1 MFSAGS
7 GATGLLLEQPSLL
20 AGSYPEQRPPDLD
33 WLDERVERL
42 IHNLGKRRVGRT
54 ARLNAVVRQIEARA
68 DPLKKISARRLR
80 QAATELRPRLR
91 REGFTDYLVGDAFAL
106 VREAAHRTLD
116 KSHYPCQLLGGL
128 VMLHGM
134 LAEMQ
139 TGEGKTLTAAL
150 PAATAALAGLPV
162 HVLTA
167 NEYLVK
173 RDAKLLKNLYKALGL
188 RVGYVTQDMAPE
200 RRREAYLCDIT
211 YATAKQVAFDYLRDR
226 LTLGRSS
233 TRMQRELERLYRPG
247 GARLDRVLMRGL
259 CFAVVD
265 EADSI
270 LIDEA
275 RTPLII
281 ARPGDPKLQQQT
293 CAEAL
298 RLAAELVEDQDYQ
311 VDRRRRQI
319 TVTDFGE
326 ETLAELALTLGP
338 DWSGPRRRRERVRQA
353 LSAMHL
359 FERDRHYLVKDDKVQ
374 IIDENTGRL
383 MPDRSWEQGL
393 HQLIETK
400 EGVPLT
406 PENETLARLSFQR
419 FFRRYMRLS
428 GMTGTA
434 REVAGEL
441 RSVYRLHTVRIPT
454 HRPMRRRD
462 LGQRLYPDAAS
473 KWRAVVQRILELT
486 NQGRPVLVGTRSVED
501 SETLSEALYENGLRH
516 TLLNARQDQVEAQ
529 AVARAGQPSRITI
542 ATNMAGRGTDI
553 ELAQSVKAAG
563 GLHVIA
569 VGRNEARRIDRQ
581 LFGRAGRQGD
591 PGSFEVI
598 AALDDDLTR
607 DHCPGPLQGMLRAR
621 ASASRPAR
629 GPLSRWALRRAQ
641 ARVEAFHRQLRQ
653 DLLKQ
658 DEYLDEALAF
668 SGRPE

>member
-1 MFSAGS
+1 MFSAGG

-42 IHNLGKRRVGRT
+42 IYNLGKRRVGRT
-54 ARLNAVVRQIEARA
+54 ARLNAVVRQIEGRA
-68 DPLKKISARRLR
+68 DPLEKISSRRLR

-106 VREAAHRTLD
+106 VREAARRTLD

-128 VMLHGM
+128 VMIHGM

-233 TRMQRELERLYRPG
+233 TPMQRELERLYRPG
-247 GARLDRVLMRGL
+247 SARLDRVLMRGL
-259 CFAVVD
+259 CFAIVD

-281 ARPGDPKLQQQT
+281 ARPGDPKLQEQT

-298 RLAAELVEDQDYQ
+298 RLAAELVENQDYT

-319 TVTDFGE
+319 TVTEIGE
-326 ETLAELALTLGP
+326 DALAELALALGP

-353 LSAMHL
+353 LSAMLL

-419 FFRRYMRLS
+419 FFRRYKRLS

-434 REVAGEL
+434 REVASEL

-454 HRPMRRRD
+454 HRPMQRRD
-462 LGQRLYPDAAS
+462 LGQTLYPDAAS

-486 NQGRPVLVGTRSVED
+486 NRGRPVLVGTRSVED
-501 SETLSEALYENGLRH
+501 SEILSEALYENGLRH

-553 ELAQSVKAAG
+553 ELAKSVQAAG

-598 AALDDDLTR
+598 AALDDDLMS
-607 DHCPGPLQGMLRAR
+607 DYCPSWLQRPLRAR

>member
-1 MFSAGS
+1 VSDPRAGS
-7 GATGLLLEQPSLL
+7 LLLEQPSLL
-20 AGSYPEQRPPDLD
+20 AGSYPEQRPPDLE
-33 WLDERVERL
+33 WLDERLERL
-42 IHNLGKRRVGRT
+42 VHNLRKRRAGKP
-54 ARLNAVVRQIEARA
+54 ARLNAVVKQIEGRA
-68 DPLKKISARRLR
+68 DPLKKLSARRLR
-80 QAATELRPRLR
+80 QAAAELRPRLR
-91 REGFTDYLVGDAFAL
+91 REGFTDYLVGDSFAL
-106 VREAAHRTLD
+106 VREAARRNLE
-116 KSHYPCQLLGGL
+116 KVHYPCQLLGGL

-134 LAEMQ
+134 LAEME
-139 TGEGKTLTAAL
+139 TGEGKTLTATL

-173 RDAKLLKNLYKALGL
+173 RDAKLMKNVYKALGL
-188 RVGYVTQDMAPE
+188 RVGYVTQDMPPE

-233 TRMQRELERLYRPG
+233 TPMQRELERLYRPG
-247 GARLDRVLMRGL
+247 SARLDRVLMRGL
-259 CFAVVD
+259 CYAIVD

-293 CAEAL
+293 CTEAL
-298 RLAAELVEDQDYQ
+298 HMAAELEEGVDYQ

-319 TVTDFGE
+319 TLTDAGE
-326 ETLAELALTLGP
+326 EAMSELALALGP
-338 DWSGPRRRRERVRQA
+338 DWAGPRRRRERVRQA
-353 LSAMHL
+353 LTALHL

-419 FFRRYMRLS
+419 FFRRYLRVA

-434 REVAGEL
+434 REVASEL
-441 RSVYRLHTVRIPT
+441 RRVYRLHTVRIPT
-454 HRPMRRRD
+454 HRPVQRRD
-462 LGQRLYPDAAS
+462 LGESLYPDATS
-473 KWRAVVQRILELT
+473 KWQAVVHRILELT
-486 NQGRPVLVGTRSVED
+486 NQGRPILVGTRSVED
-501 SETLSEALYENGLRH
+501 SEILSEALYERGLRH
-516 TLLNARQDQVEAQ
+516 TLLNARQDRAEAE

-553 ELAQSVKAAG
+553 ALAKSVVSVG

-598 AALDDDLTR
+598 TALDDDLMR
-607 DHCPGPLQGMLRAR
+607 DHCPAWMHHPLRGR
-621 ASASRPAR
+621 ASAARPAR
-629 GPLSRWALRRAQ
+629 GRLTRAALRRAQ
-641 ARVEAFHRQLRQ
+641 ARIEAFHRQLRQ